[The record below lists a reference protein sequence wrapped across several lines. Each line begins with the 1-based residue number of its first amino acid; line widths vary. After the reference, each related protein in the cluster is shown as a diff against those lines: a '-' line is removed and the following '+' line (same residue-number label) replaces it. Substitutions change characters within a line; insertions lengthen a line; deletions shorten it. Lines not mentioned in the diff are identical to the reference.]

1 MRGAPLEIETQCP
14 DHWNAALPILRLFFR
29 KKRFMK
35 RIFLFIVTNLA
46 VLLLLGLV
54 IFVIEQVFGVRL
66 GQGGAG
72 GLLVFAAIFGFGGAL
87 ISLALSKWTAK
98 RMMGVRVIAAPQT
111 DLEAWLLG
119 TVQRLAAQ
127 AHIAM
132 PEVGIFDAEEMNAFA
147 TGARRNAALVAVSSG
162 LLRGMPRP
170 QAEAVLGHEISHV
183 ANGDMV
189 TLALLQ
195 GVLNTF
201 VIFLA
206 RIIGGIVDKAI
217 FKNDREESGMGFF
230 LTTMIAQIVLGIF
243 ASMIVSWYSRR
254 REFRADRGGADL
266 AGTGNMI
273 GALEVLKRSHGEPMP
288 PQMQAFGIS
297 TGDGGGFMRLF
308 MSHPPLDARIAAL
321 RSPHH

>member
-1 MRGAPLEIETQCP
+1 
-14 DHWNAALPILRLFFR
+14 
-29 KKRFMK
+29 MK

-46 VLLLLGLV
+46 VLALLSLV
-54 IFVIEQVFGVRL
+54 LFIVENVFGVHL
-66 GQGGAG
+66 MQGGTG
-72 GLLVFAAIFGFGGAL
+72 SLLVIAAIFGFGASL

-98 RMMGVRVIAAPQT
+98 RMMGVRIIESPQSE
-111 DLEAWLLG
+111 LERWLIG
-119 TVQRLAAQ
+119 TVKRLADQ
-127 AHIAM
+127 ARIGM

-162 LLRGMPRP
+162 LLRNMSRT
-170 QAEAVLGHEISHV
+170 QVEAVLGHEITHV

-206 RIIGGIVDKAI
+206 RIIGGIVDRAI
-217 FKNDREESGMGFF
+217 LRNDRQDSGIGFF
-230 LTTMIAQIVLGIF
+230 LTTMLAQFVLGII
-243 ASMIVSWYSRR
+243 ASVIVCWYSRR

-273 GALEVLKRSHGEPMP
+273 DALQMLKRSQGQPMP
-288 PQMQAFGIS
+288 PQLQAFGIN
-297 TGDGGGFMRLF
+297 TGSSGGIMQLF
-308 MSHPPLDARIAAL
+308 MSHPPLDERIAAL
-321 RSPHH
+321 KT

>member
-1 MRGAPLEIETQCP
+1 
-14 DHWNAALPILRLFFR
+14 
-29 KKRFMK
+29 MK

-46 VLLLLGLV
+46 VLALLSLV
-54 IFVIEQVFGVRL
+54 LFIIENVFGVQL
-66 GQGGAG
+66 AQNGTG
-72 GLLVFAAIFGFGGAL
+72 GLLIFAAVFGFGGAL

-98 RMMGVRVIAAPQT
+98 RMMGVRVIVTPQSE
-111 DLEAWLLG
+111 LERWLVG
-119 TVQRLAAQ
+119 TVKRLADQ
-127 AHIAM
+127 ANIGM

-162 LLRGMPRP
+162 LLRSMSRA
-170 QAEAVLGHEISHV
+170 QAEAVLGHEITHV

-206 RIIGGIVDKAI
+206 RIIGGIVDRAVLR
-217 FKNDREESGMGFF
+217 NDREGSGIGFF
-230 LTTMIAQIVLGIF
+230 ITTLVAQFVLGIF
-243 ASMIVSWYSRR
+243 ASIIVMWYSRR

-273 GALEVLKRSHGEPMP
+273 DALQVLKRSQGQPLP
-288 PQMQAFGIS
+288 QQMQAFGIN
-297 TGDGGGFMRLF
+297 TGKSDGIMRLF
-308 MSHPPLDARIAAL
+308 MSHPPLDERIAAL
-321 RSPHH
+321 RGTVHASPA